1 MTYYEMVMPKLNPKK
16 FIIIDNVLWDGKV
29 TEENV
34 TDKKTNSLKLFN
46 NFIHQ
51 DTRVDNLLLPIR
63 DGLMIL
69 RKR

>member
-1 MTYYEMVMPKLNPKK
+1 
-16 FIIIDNVLWDGKV
+16 VLWDGKV